1 MPKLKCPNLLMVIL
15 IVFLCSLFVPPEV
28 LAAKPRVWKTTQ
40 KSTATSVTRPTY
52 SVKLR
57 SDRRALNVNFYNLQS
72 VKSVSY
78 ELTYIGNNL
87 EQGVV
92 GSIYKKE
99 GNSAYRLLLF
109 GTCSKNVCTY
119 HKNIRNTQ
127 LLITAK
133 LNSGQTLIK
142 RYKIKV

>member
-1 MPKLKCPNLLMVIL
+1 MVIL
-15 IVFLCSLFVPPEV
+15 IVFLCFLFVPPEV
-28 LAAKPRVWKTTQ
+28 LAAKPRVWKVTQ
-40 KSTATSVTRPTY
+40 KSTATSATRPTY

-57 SDRRALNVNFYNLQS
+57 SDRRALNVNFSNLQS

-78 ELTYIGNNL
+78 ELTYMGNNL

-109 GTCSKNVCTY
+109 GTCSRNVCTY
-119 HKNIRNTQ
+119 HKNVHNTQ
-127 LLITAK
+127 LVITAK